1 MQVWASETG
10 EAMRNGTRPAGANRE
25 AQRQLRD
32 ALTARARRLQI
43 APASTAV
50 QIRNA
55 IARSLGL
62 MRRLMKGT

>member
-1 MQVWASETG
+1 
-10 EAMRNGTRPAGANRE
+10 MRNGTRPASANRE

-43 APASTAV
+43 APASTAI

-55 IARSLGL
+55 ISRSLGL